1 MFFHQAHNSIG
12 GDIYNAF
19 VYRGL
24 NWLTH
29 LHKGFELA
37 IALSGTIEAE
47 AGEKSYALKPGDAM
61 LLTPYQL
68 HSYRSEPDTLAFV
81 AVFSGNYVE
90 SFARMTAGREAENPV
105 IALTDETR
113 AYIDK
118 NMLFPQSKESVYPS
132 GDEVVA
138 IAKPDA
144 LTLKACLYAVCAEF
158 YSRTRFLER
167 TRDNTLALDILA
179 YIENNYA
186 SDISLKTMA
195 DSLGY
200 DFRYISRIFGK
211 TFEINFKTLVNQYR
225 CDRAKSLISST
236 DDTLSAIAMNSGF
249 QSIRSFNRVFRELTG
264 SSPSDL
270 RK

>member
-24 NWLTH
+24 TWLTH
-29 LHKGFELA
+29 LHKGFELT
-37 IALSGTIEAE
+37 IALNGEIEAE
-47 AGEKSYALKPGDAM
+47 AGDKTYALKPGDAM

-68 HSYRSEPDTLAFV
+68 HSYKSDPDALAFV
-81 AVFSGNYVE
+81 VVFSGSYVE
-90 SFARMTAGREAENPV
+90 SFARMTAGKEAENPV
-105 IALTDETR
+105 ATLSAEAR

-118 NMLFPQSKESVYPS
+118 YMLFPEAADYVYSS
-132 GDEVVA
+132 GDEVVPVP
-138 IAKPDA
+138 KPDA

-158 YSRTRFLER
+158 YSGTRFLER
-167 TRDNTLALDILA
+167 TRDNTLVSDILA
-179 YIENNYA
+179 YVENNFA

-195 DSLGY
+195 DRLGY

-236 DDTLSAIAMNSGF
+236 DDTLSEIAMNSGF
-249 QSIRSFNRVFRELTG
+249 QSIRSFNRVFKELTG

>member
-1 MFFHQAHNSIG
+1 MFFHQPHNTIG
-12 GDIYNAF
+12 GDIYNAY
-19 VYRGL
+19 VYHGL
-24 NWLTH
+24 KWLTH
-29 LHKGFELA
+29 LHKGFELTV
-37 IALSGTIEAE
+37 ALDGIIEAE
-47 AGEKSYALKPGDAM
+47 VGGNAYALKPGDAV

-68 HSYRSEPDTLAFV
+68 HSYNSASDTLAFV
-81 AVFSGNYVE
+81 AVFSGNYVQ

-105 IALTDETR
+105 MTLSAEAR
-113 AYIDK
+113 AYINK
-118 NMLFPQSKESVYPS
+118 YMLFSETEKGLYSR
-132 GDEVVA
+132 DEVVA

-144 LTLKACLYAVCAEF
+144 LTLKACLYVVCAEF
-158 YSRTRFLER
+158 YSRTKFLER
-167 TRDNTLALDILA
+167 TRDNTLASDILS

-211 TFEINFKTLVNQYR
+211 TFEINLKTLVNQYR

-236 DDTLSAIAMNSGF
+236 DDTLSEIAMNSGF

-264 SSPSDL
+264 NAPSEL